1 MQKNKKVVILTEHLL
16 QECYSAILNEVYY
29 PLSSKVLLIK
39 NYLDNNF
46 QRDYILDMD
55 DNGYPINKGVVNM
68 VSNGVVIQQM
78 QGDEILTLL
87 DDKFHNIIKD
97 KKDRRTFLKQVLSD
111 WFQNKISREGLLTVN
126 KIL

>member
-39 NYLDNNF
+39 NYLDRNF
-46 QRDYILDMD
+46 KRDYILDMD

-126 KIL
+126 KIS

>member
-97 KKDRRTFLKQVLSD
+97 KTDRRSFLKQVLSD

>member
-1 MQKNKKVVILTEHLL
+1 MKKNKKVVILTENLL
-16 QECYSAILNEVYY
+16 QECYSTILNEVYY

-39 NYLDNNF
+39 NYLDRNF
-46 QRDYILDMD
+46 KRDYILDMD
-55 DNGYPINKGVVNM
+55 ENGYPINKGVVNM

-126 KIL
+126 KIS